1 MLFRRLF
8 LIALA
13 SSLAACAQAPTQRLA
28 ATAQAVKSVRVY
40 AWSNHDPALTAPAR
54 DQFVET
60 LRRNGLTSTGIVELP
75 RPLAN
80 PKALESL
87 WAERPT
93 DGATHALVLT
103 RQFEQT
109 QGGMRYIRYEAV
121 LWDPATRQ
129 LVWLGTLASAASH
142 DPLQTGPHAAH
153 DAAKR
158 AEQLAADLLRGLERD
173 GFFTLGGQAPRDAK
187 GEPIGPTWLPLEL
200 R

>member
-1 MLFRRLF
+1 MFARRLF

-13 SSLAACAQAPTQRLA
+13 TSLVACAQAPTQRLA
-28 ATAQAVKSVRVY
+28 ADVKAVKSVRVY
-40 AWSNHDPALTAPAR
+40 AWSGRDPALTQPAR

-60 LRRNGLTSTGIVELP
+60 LRRNGLTPAGVVELP
-75 RPLAN
+75 RPLAS
-80 PKALESL
+80 PKALEAL
-87 WAERPT
+87 WAETPA

-129 LVWLGTLASAASH
+129 LVWLGKLASAASY
-142 DPLQTGPHAAH
+142 DPLMTGPRPH

-158 AEQLAADLLRGLERD
+158 AEQLAADVLRGLERD
-173 GFFTLGGQAPRDAK
+173 GFFSLNGQAPRDAK
-187 GEPIGPTWLPLEL
+187 GEAIGPTWLPLEI